1 VSQIKLPTLLLL
13 SNVHLSEHIP
23 SNGAE
28 DGKEDGKGV
37 GAGVGTLLGAAV
49 GCLEGLAVGKGLGS
63 ALGFLGSWAFLK
75 AGVSPAAAFEDEL
88 DEKPVAFGR
97 YEGATGS
104 AEAAFPC
111 IYYVLHFV
119 NKIRCV

>member
-1 VSQIKLPTLLLL
+1 LVTVHGNKDAECLSSLVDVKAFQFNAIGAIDVS
-13 SNVHLSEHIP
+13 
-23 SNGAE
+23 
-28 DGKEDGKGV
+28 DGE
-37 GAGVGTLLGAAV
+37 
-49 GCLEGLAVGKGLGS
+49 
-63 ALGFLGSWAFLK
+63 GSWAFLK
-75 AGVSPAAAFEDEL
+75 AGVSPVTAFEDEL